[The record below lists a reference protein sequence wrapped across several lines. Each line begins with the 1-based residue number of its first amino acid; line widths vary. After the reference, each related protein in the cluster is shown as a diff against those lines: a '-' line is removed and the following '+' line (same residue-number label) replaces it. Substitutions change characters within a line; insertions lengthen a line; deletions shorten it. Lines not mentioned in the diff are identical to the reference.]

1 MPSAGGFEA
10 GDGGA
15 ANAWQSRIESAN
27 GNLTREEVARV
38 ARAVERRSDG
48 VRNLG
53 GQALSENTVD
63 FATAQQERR
72 WGIDVMQEGVEL
84 EQDRAELELAKE
96 EVEHPE
102 EFIGAEGSEILQK
115 EWARDDEEDNRNS
128 NGRAEIPFVGKI
140 VRAGVQ
146 DETENT
152 MRDVD
157 ELMKQKE
164 FAPAQLVE
172 RQTAGSRKVL
182 RYLLRRVGDRN
193 VPESDNDG
201 GWRNAA

>member
-15 ANAWQSRIESAN
+15 ANAWQSRVESAN

-38 ARAVERRSDG
+38 ARAAAQRSAG

-53 GQALSENTVD
+53 GQALSGNAAD

-72 WGIDVMQEGVEL
+72 RGIGAVQDGAEL

-102 EFIGAEGSEILQK
+102 EFIGAEGSEVLRA
-115 EWARDDEEDNRNS
+115 EWTKDDQEDDQDV
-128 NGRAEIPFVGKI
+128 NGRAEIPYVGKI

-146 DETENT
+146 DESKAT
-152 MRDVD
+152 MD
-157 ELMKQKE
+157 EVEKWMSEKNP
-164 FAPAQLVE
+164 APFELVK
-172 RQTAGSRKVL
+172 RQAEGSRKVL
-182 RYLLRRVGDRN
+182 SYLLRRVGDRN